1 MVLRKLIWILCGVML
16 LCGVS
21 SCYIPRDQK
30 EIKPYLSLEQF
41 LSQMETNLAVHRDEY
56 LAVQW
61 ISADSFLRVVVVP
74 QIGLRR
80 SVRRLPYSV
89 LDTLS
94 LGSVWSLLDVDST
107 WYQCFLGGGIEE
119 LPHSIMPDDPMIPLL
134 SSSVSLTV
142 FYLGNPDLGLLVY
155 YDQETKELRVYRTC
169 DPYGEVPIDS
179 LLEEYY
185 FKSLRQGSYSRGVD
199 IRNQK
204 KGPPV
209 YIE

>member
-80 SVRRLPYSV
+80 SVRRLPYSI

-94 LGSVWSLLDVDST
+94 LGSVWSLLDPNFVIGGKAYLLDVDST
-107 WYQCFLGGGIEE
+107 WYQCFLGGG
-119 LPHSIMPDDPMIPLL
+119 
-134 SSSVSLTV
+134 
-142 FYLGNPDLGLLVY
+142 
-155 YDQETKELRVYRTC
+155 
-169 DPYGEVPIDS
+169 
-179 LLEEYY
+179 
-185 FKSLRQGSYSRGVD
+185 
-199 IRNQK
+199 
-204 KGPPV
+204 
-209 YIE
+209 